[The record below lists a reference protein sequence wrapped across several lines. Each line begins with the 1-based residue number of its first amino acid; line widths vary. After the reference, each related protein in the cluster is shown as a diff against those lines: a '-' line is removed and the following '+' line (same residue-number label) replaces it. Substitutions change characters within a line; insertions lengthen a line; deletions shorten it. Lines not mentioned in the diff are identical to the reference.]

1 MDGLIEKLNKLHD
14 EGKHQEIVD
23 EIEKLT
29 RLQLNYDILGRYSR
43 ALNNLDRFEEALA
56 VIEIIK
62 KDGEQDF
69 LWHYRK
75 GYSLFYLDRD
85 EEAAASFQ
93 KAVELCGNGEENKV
107 VREDA
112 IYLLNEALKFAEH
125 KRKTA
130 LYYGDWRGDGEQSNG
145 WSVDSR
151 DNDAWTF

>member
-1 MDGLIEKLNKLHD
+1 MDILIEKLNKLHE

-23 EIEKLT
+23 EIEKLA
-29 RLQLNYDILGRYSR
+29 RAQLNYAILACYSR

-56 VIEIIK
+56 IIEIIK
-62 KDGEQDF
+62 EDGEQDF

-93 KAVELCGNGEENKV
+93 RAVELSGDNEEDRV
-107 VREDA
+107 VKEDA
-112 IYLLNEALKFAEH
+112 IYLLKEALKFAAH

-130 LYYGDWRGDGEQSNG
+130 MYYGDWREDDELKNG
-145 WSVDSR
+145 WSADSQ
-151 DNDAWTF
+151 DKDAWAF